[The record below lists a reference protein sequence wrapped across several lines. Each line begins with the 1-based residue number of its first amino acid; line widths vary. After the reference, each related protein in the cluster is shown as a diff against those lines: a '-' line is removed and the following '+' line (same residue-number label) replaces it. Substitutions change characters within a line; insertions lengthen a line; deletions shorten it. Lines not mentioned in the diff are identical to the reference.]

1 MLQSQGDAVKGDR
14 MLLLILTLFF
24 TWSETIYPYCE
35 VNITPAIPTNP
46 VTIEESDESG
56 NKSEDKYKLP
66 FEGLT
71 NDDAGIGETED
82 DEKKEEKEQNP
93 KAKQFYDD
101 IDGIV
106 RKHIGDFTKNGGKGT
121 IGIYIKDF
129 NTGYEYD
136 YNGSML
142 SDNYEGEGFFKTA
155 STCKMTAAAVVY
167 YLNFIGE
174 LDIDKEYTD
183 AITGEKYNMK
193 KLTYK
198 MITHSVNGYF
208 NILLRY
214 FGNAKMNEVFRQ
226 LGLKNTY
233 VYSEI
238 GPAPFMS
245 QTANIQR
252 YGISRSPR
260 TTPRDLGHVLELLHE
275 GNTFGEENSRYFEES
290 LKNNIYSNRLPK
302 GIDYKSTVGH
312 KTGTSIADGVYNDAG
327 IVYLKD
333 NPYIIVVM
341 SYGSQSSVQNVYHKI
356 SKDVYNYMMLKI
368 IYI

>member
-1 MLQSQGDAVKGDR
+1 MNGKR
-14 MLLLILTLFF
+14 ILLLILTLFF
-24 TWSETIYPYCE
+24 AWSKTIYPYCE
-35 VNITPAIPTNP
+35 ANITPNTPTSP
-46 VTIEESDESG
+46 VIVEESDESE
-56 NKSEDKYKLP
+56 NKAEDKYKLP

-71 NDDAGIGETED
+71 NDAAGIGETED
-82 DEKKEEKEQNP
+82 EEQKEEELSPEEKK
-93 KAKQFYDD
+93 FFDD

-106 RKHIGDFTKNGGKGT
+106 KKHIGNFTKNGGKGT

-136 YNGSML
+136 YNGSKV

-183 AITGEKYNMK
+183 LITGEKYNMK

-208 NILLRY
+208 NTLFRH
-214 FGNAKMNEVFRQ
+214 FGNAKMNEMFKQ

-238 GPAPFMS
+238 GPAPYMS
-245 QTANIQR
+245 EKSNIQR

-260 TTPRDLGHVLELLHE
+260 TTPKDLGHVLELLHE
-275 GNTFGEENSRYFEES
+275 GSTFGEENSKCFAES

-302 GIDYKSTVGH
+302 GIDYKSPVGH
-312 KTGTSIADGVYNDAG
+312 KTGTATADGVYNDAG

-356 SKDVYNYMMLKI
+356 SKDVYNYMFSKQPYM
-368 IYI
+368 